1 MLGIFSDSVRLE
13 AYKDGICVSKQKND
27 FTRVL
32 GKEYDVAVVHGKNW
46 VKLYIDGET
55 VLVGTGLP
63 TYNVAFDFSICNTA
77 SVMSNFEL
85 YETKSSGLVV
95 KTPAEKSSPSKSG
108 NTVVRTDAG
117 VIKAERSFPIAV
129 ICVLGALII
138 SSGAF
143 GVYLIYRRRK
153 QSGK

>member
-1 MLGIFSDSVRLE
+1 MNKLITLLTALGLILGSVPCI
-13 AYKDGICVSKQKND
+13 AD
-27 FTRVL
+27 
-32 GKEYDVAVVHGKNW
+32 EYDVPPVEV
-46 VKLYIDGET
+46 DD
-55 VLVGTGLP
+55 VLSPSEKPG
-63 TYNVAFDFSICNTA
+63 
-77 SVMSNFEL
+77 SVDA
-85 YETKSSGLVV
+85 KSDNDV
-95 KTPAEKSSPSKSG
+95 KTPADDSSPSKSG
-108 NTVVRTDAG
+108 NTVVRADAS